1 MRDGTGTGT
10 LGTGLA
16 TEPRGDSAKRP
27 CSLRARE
34 SPRPPGARPWA
45 EAPAGDDHGDA
56 QNETVSRETKS
67 APREAWLPGG
77 TQVPAC
83 LTESS
88 RRNSAAA
95 VAPGK
100 TVDPSLGPAGERLAG
115 VPCGVGAAPVRDW
128 LEGPRATSS
137 HRGRCRRG
145 ELGGPGLPRGSRSGA
160 GVSAGEPPGRP
171 EVLPSD
177 GSALPRHTERGEV
190 PPRAPRPSADLP
202 PAPGPV
208 GL

>member
-1 MRDGTGTGT
+1 MRDGTGP
-10 LGTGLA
+10 LGTCLA
-16 TEPRGDSAKRP
+16 NVPRGDSAKPP

-128 LEGPRATSS
+128 LEGPRATNS
-137 HRGRCRRG
+137 HGGRCRKG
-145 ELGGPGLPRGSRSGA
+145 EPGGPARTATRLAVRNGCLCGGTT
-160 GVSAGEPPGRP
+160 GPPG
-171 EVLPSD
+171 
-177 GSALPRHTERGEV
+177 GERLCVG
-190 PPRAPRPSADLP
+190 AAWL
-202 PAPGPV
+202 APGPV
-208 GL
+208 HGAACMARSAPE